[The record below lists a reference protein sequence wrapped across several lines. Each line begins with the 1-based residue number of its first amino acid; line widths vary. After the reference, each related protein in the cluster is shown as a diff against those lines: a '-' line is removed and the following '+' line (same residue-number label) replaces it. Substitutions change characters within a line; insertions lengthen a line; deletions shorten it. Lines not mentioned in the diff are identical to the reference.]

1 MLKGVG
7 RIKILLFVLKDMIKL
22 WYVDKVEEL
31 FYYRKVRE
39 IYFQNKGVN
48 ELL

>member
-39 IYFQNKGVN
+39 IYF
-48 ELL
+48 

>member
-31 FYYRKVRE
+31 LYYRKGRE
-39 IYFQNKGVN
+39 IYF
-48 ELL
+48 